1 MLLLYTRTTASATA
15 FFRDHPAIKAGAARM
30 PKLRDAMVYPTNINS
45 LIQEMLP
52 SHVATEAIGGGRK
65 SSRPQGGGGGTADLD
80 ILSLDIDGMDY
91 WVWEAITVVKPRV
104 VMLEIQVKPSPWV
117 QL

>member
-1 MLLLYTRTTASATA
+1 MLLVYTRITASATA

-52 SHVATEAIGGGRK
+52 SHVATEVIGGGRK
-65 SSRPQGGGGGTADLD
+65 SSRPQGGGGGADLD

-104 VMLEIQVKPSPWV
+104 VMLEIQVRPWV